1 MHRRVDS
8 CRHRL
13 VARECAESEATRA
26 PRLQRAKISAF
37 LHVAHERRDH
47 AGRDGIYGAVS
58 VDVMATHCFLA
69 RKLVSLEKGT
79 GIAIGHRVTPAWR
92 PYVVRNKHRRRRNA

>member
-37 LHVAHERRDH
+37 LHVARSDEITR
-47 AGRDGIYGAVS
+47 AGMGY
-58 VDVMATHCFLA
+58 
-69 RKLVSLEKGT
+69 T
-79 GIAIGHRVTPAWR
+79 GPSR
-92 PYVVRNKHRRRRNA
+92 